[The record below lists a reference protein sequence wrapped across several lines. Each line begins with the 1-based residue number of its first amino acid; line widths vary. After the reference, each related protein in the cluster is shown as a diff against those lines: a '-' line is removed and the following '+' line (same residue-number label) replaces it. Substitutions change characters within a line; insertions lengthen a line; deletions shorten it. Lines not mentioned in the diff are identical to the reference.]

1 MVLGWSIKKD
11 HDRYRVIF
19 SKMFKTGEPDAALR
33 EQLFNE
39 YTSNLF
45 AHHDAEERLVFPA
58 MIKIPDLKDMAL
70 ELEEEHRA
78 MKMHIK
84 ELRDM
89 GYDSKMWRYRLSPLY
104 SIMQVHWEKEET
116 IVIPFA
122 PEYFPEAAL
131 ENMGKAFDEMV
142 AKARKSGK

>member
-11 HDRYRVIF
+11 HDRYRVLF
-19 SKMFKTGEPDAALR
+19 SKMFKTSPQDAVLR
-33 EQLFNE
+33 KTLFDE
-39 YTSNLF
+39 YTGSLF

-58 MIKIPDLKDMAL
+58 MIKVPDLKDIAL

-84 ELRDM
+84 ELQEM
-89 GYDSKMWRYRLSPLY
+89 GFDSKMWRYRLAPLY
-104 SIMQVHWEKEET
+104 AIMQVHWEKEET

-122 PEYFPEAAL
+122 PEYFPASAL
-131 ENMGKAFDEMV
+131 EELGKAFDDMV
-142 AKARKSGK
+142 AKELRKR